1 MNILRTDPEAFA
13 QTAAALIASVI
24 RAKPDARLVVATGN
38 TPIKPYQELAK
49 LREQGELDCSSLRVF
64 QMDAYADVSPQDPRS
79 LQGWTRR
86 SFIEPLHIP
95 EKNFT
100 PMVGNSSNHE
110 AACTAYHQAVVEAGG
125 YDLAILGLG
134 PNGHLGFNEPPAD
147 AKATTRV
154 IQLTE
159 ESIHSNAAHW
169 GGRDQVPRQALTAG
183 MDLFLSAKQLLLLVT
198 IWVCDPCSA
207 LELSAN
213 RPPRHG
219 TSRQSCASLKWLTD
233 APDHLDFSTI
243 DAFICFCKPSQTQ
256 AFS

>member
-1 MNILRTDPEAFA
+1 MNILRTDPETFA
-13 QTAAALIASVI
+13 QMAATLIASVI

-49 LREQGELDCSSLRVF
+49 MREQGELDCSRLCIF

-95 EKNFT
+95 EANFT
-100 PMVGNSSNHE
+100 PIVGNSSDHA
-110 AACTAYHQAVVEAGG
+110 AACKAYHQAVLEAGG

-147 AKATTRV
+147 DKATTRV

-159 ESIHSNAAHW
+159 ESILSNAAYW
-169 GGRDQVPRQALTAG
+169 GGRDQVPRRALTAG
-183 MDLFLSAKQLLLLVT
+183 MDLFLSAKQLLLLVNGAHKQSILQKT
-198 IWVCDPCSA
+198 LYGPVTPEVPSSYLQTVRHVTVLADKAA
-207 LELSAN
+207 L
-213 RPPRHG
+213 P
-219 TSRQSCASLKWLTD
+219 
-233 APDHLDFSTI
+233 
-243 DAFICFCKPSQTQ
+243 
-256 AFS
+256 